1 MSVEKRAGLWLV
13 VRPETEFCHC
23 NLTLCFCNDSPG
35 GTNDF
40 LHWCCYC
47 WSHRKFKRKAFF
59 GEGGGCVWA
68 RRLFTSRSV
77 CPAGLTVVV
86 VQLRSMCHSF
96 PSPDLF
102 FKKKNNTSFHLSP
115 FSFLPPLHRLGSRS
129 SSPPPAR
136 GRVIKTSSSLFEG
149 RGRKAGVT

>member
-59 GEGGGCVWA
+59 GEGGGVCVGTA
-68 RRLFTSRSV
+68 AFHFTFCLSSWSYRSRGPTAVNVPQFSIPGPFFLKKKQHLV
-77 CPAGLTVVV
+77 PPL
-86 VQLRSMCHSF
+86 S
-96 PSPDLF
+96 LF
-102 FKKKNNTSFHLSP
+102 FPPTSPSARLP
-115 FSFLPPLHRLGSRS
+115 LFLPS
-129 SSPPPAR
+129 SCPGTCHKDIIIA
-136 GRVIKTSSSLFEG
+136 V
-149 RGRKAGVT
+149 

>member
-59 GEGGGCVWA
+59 GEGGGVCVGTA
-68 RRLFTSRSV
+68 AFHFTFCLSSWSYRSRGPTAVNVPQFSI
-77 CPAGLTVVV
+77 PG
-86 VQLRSMCHSF
+86 
-96 PSPDLF
+96 PF
-102 FKKKNNTSFHLSP
+102 FF
-115 FSFLPPLHRLGSRS
+115 
-129 SSPPPAR
+129 
-136 GRVIKTSSSLFEG
+136 
-149 RGRKAGVT
+149 

>member
-59 GEGGGCVWA
+59 GEGGVFGHGGFSLHV
-68 RRLFTSRSV
+68 LF
-77 CPAGLTVVV
+77 
-86 VQLRSMCHSF
+86 VQLVLPQSWSNCGQCATVFHPRT
-96 PSPDLF
+96 F
-102 FKKKNNTSFHLSP
+102 FLKKKNNTSFHLSP

-149 RGRKAGVT
+149 RGKEKQE

>member
-1 MSVEKRAGLWLV
+1 MQSTYKLYNKSDLMMKKIKIQWNHKRGCDENKRSEGGAEGEERRYEVMSVEKRAGLWLV

-102 FKKKNNTSFHLSP
+102 F
-115 FSFLPPLHRLGSRS
+115 
-129 SSPPPAR
+129 
-136 GRVIKTSSSLFEG
+136 
-149 RGRKAGVT
+149 